1 MRGGEE
7 EVRRRAQETR
17 GERSERDKTAASYL
31 PPSKEEGGRQP
42 ITEQKG
48 WDHRGTEDIRKRR
61 RNM

>member
-1 MRGGEE
+1 M
-7 EVRRRAQETR
+7 RRRAQETR